1 MLHPNHLR
9 FLQVLPMMLQ
19 VMQRRKR
26 RLLQQLYEYFACVF
40 DPLFGSSDKQDRTKL
55 GLQPDINRVDP
66 RLTLSELLVNDQ
78 PNLPCT

>member
-19 VMQRRKR
+19 VMQRLKR

-40 DPLFGSSDKQDRTKL
+40 VPLFGSSDKENRTKV
-55 GLQPDINRVDP
+55 GLQPDID
-66 RLTLSELLVNDQ
+66 
-78 PNLPCT
+78 